1 MVWFAYDH
9 RLLRVR
15 GWVKSIQNTDV
26 FLSVTACVKCSEK
39 ALCLS
44 SVYKDGDVGF
54 YINRGKEAKRMKKKE
69 EGEEEE
75 GDGEREERRR
85 EGGRQ
90 RKGNNKRKVRKKG
103 SDLRVKKDTDIGI
116 IRIRKM

>member
-1 MVWFAYDH
+1 M
-9 RLLRVR
+9 RVR

-75 GDGEREERRR
+75 GDG
-85 EGGRQ
+85 
-90 RKGNNKRKVRKKG
+90 
-103 SDLRVKKDTDIGI
+103 
-116 IRIRKM
+116 